1 MSNPSS
7 VLSHES
13 WSEVRASDHVI
24 RYRRCGAGRTVL
36 VLHHDQPDHRDG
48 WSYAALLEALGG
60 RFRLLMP
67 ELPGGAMDVATRV
80 ALFLDGLGVA
90 DVAVLAF
97 GDLCLPALEL
107 ALLGGDQ
114 VARLAL
120 VTEGQAEVPDLDG
133 ALVTASGQ
141 ALPLVLIRDAGRGG
155 DDAAVLVRFLGD
167 GPPEGPLARP

>member
-7 VLSHES
+7 LLPHES
-13 WSEVRASDHVI
+13 WSEVRASDQVI

-36 VLHHDQPDHRDG
+36 VLQPDHPDDT
-48 WSYAALLEALGG
+48 SCPALLEALGA
-60 RFRLLMP
+60 RFRLLIP
-67 ELPGGAMDVATRV
+67 ELPARATDLASRL

-97 GDLCLPALEL
+97 GDLCVPALEL

-120 VTEGQAEVPDLDG
+120 VTEGQADVPDLDG
-133 ALVTASGQ
+133 TLVTAPGV
-141 ALPLVLIRDAGRGG
+141 ALPLVLIRDTGRGA
-155 DDAAVLVRFLGD
+155 DDLAVLVRFLGD
-167 GPPEGPLARP
+167 TALDRPLARP